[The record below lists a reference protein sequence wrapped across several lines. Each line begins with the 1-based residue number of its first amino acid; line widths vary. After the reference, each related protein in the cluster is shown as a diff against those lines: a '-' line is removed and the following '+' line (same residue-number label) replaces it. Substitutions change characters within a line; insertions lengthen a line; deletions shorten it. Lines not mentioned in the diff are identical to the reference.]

1 MHLIRHKN
9 AFIFLATLVL
19 IVGCISHGAPIRN
32 IEGQPVSTNRA
43 ASLDEIGN
51 AIVRAGA
58 SLNMQ
63 MQKVRPGVINAT
75 YVPMGGAKQGLSAT
89 MEIKYDSK
97 QYSINYKDSQGLKYD
112 GTNIHKNYNNW
123 VQSLD
128 NRIRVQLSTL

>member
-1 MHLIRHKN
+1 MYLIRHKN
-9 AFIFLATLVL
+9 AFIFLATLAL
-19 IVGCISHGAPIRN
+19 IVGCVSHGAPIRS
-32 IEGQPVSTNRA
+32 IEGQPVTTNRA

-63 MQKVRPGVINAT
+63 MRKVRPGLVEAT
-75 YVPMGGAKQGLSAT
+75 YVPMGGANKGLSAT

-97 QYSINYKDSQGLKYD
+97 QYSIVYKDSTGLGYD
-112 GTNIHKNYNNW
+112 GSKIHKNYNNW